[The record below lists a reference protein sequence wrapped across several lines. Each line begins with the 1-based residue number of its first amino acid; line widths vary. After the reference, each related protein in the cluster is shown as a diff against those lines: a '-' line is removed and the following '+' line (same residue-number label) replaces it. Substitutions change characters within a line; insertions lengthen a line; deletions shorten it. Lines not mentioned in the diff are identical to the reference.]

1 MRRYGWCES
10 PSVRCPRSVETWG
23 TPDNVLSPWVSLHL
37 QAETHGTT
45 RASEFYVER
54 GCREGY
60 TLEDWLDAEREILSC
75 EFPVWRDTKRWR
87 SDPVRFPLVAVSASE

>member
-1 MRRYGWCES
+1 MRES
-10 PSVRCPRSVETWG
+10 AHPVAQVGRDLG
-23 TPDNVLSPWVSLHL
+23 TPDNVLSPWVSQHL

-75 EFPVWRDTKRWR
+75 EFPV
-87 SDPVRFPLVAVSASE
+87 